1 MRGRACGG
9 VGRSLKALSCAR
21 AIAGDL
27 VSGSPSLVEVVGWAS
42 GRSTP
47 RMTAHVCLRGL
58 PGTCSS
64 PAHIPLASSSTKTVR
79 AETRPPIDE
88 QRARRIRTA
97 VSGTAEISAT
107 GNGADPV
114 TKKNVPREDRAHQI
128 HVWTHRK
135 RATSLHDATPRNF
148 SVLLFLM
155 GPAKSAEAVAAS
167 QSSSTTKL
175 GARRKWRATRRSRH
189 HVARLPAASLECATP
204 TARTAR
210 CCCCSAPD
218 SSRETRVQSEAKRPH
233 ARAQCCCCTPSQQ
246 AQEERGSSSPP
257 GGGS

>member
-97 VSGTAEISAT
+97 VSGTAERSAT

-167 QSSSTTKL
+167 QSSFDDE
-175 GARRKWRATRRSRH
+175 TRCSKK
-189 HVARLPAASLECATP
+189 VARHPA
-204 TARTAR
+204 
-210 CCCCSAPD
+210 
-218 SSRETRVQSEAKRPH
+218 V
-233 ARAQCCCCTPSQQ
+233 
-246 AQEERGSSSPP
+246 SSPRCAP
-257 GGGS
+257 SSGVVGVRHANSAHSSLLLLLRTRL